1 MTNTLMR
8 SLNRIQVAFWAV
20 SGLITMKKRPSQQ
33 RSRMMVKSIIDA
45 ACQVIANEGLD
56 ALTTNRVA
64 DLAGI
69 SNGSF
74 YQYFYDRADLIEA
87 VLEQVSQDA
96 NQMFNQNLKSVETNS
111 MDVRTLS
118 KLALTMSLAFLR
130 SNALYPELIRNWHR
144 LPIHRL
150 FDPIAQHLAYISRT
164 YLLEHADEYPLDR
177 LQTKLYVLINST
189 IFTMIRFLHE
199 DNPLL
204 KEQDIVE
211 CLANMV
217 ELVLRQSMDQ
227 ARP

>member
-1 MTNTLMR
+1 
-8 SLNRIQVAFWAV
+8 
-20 SGLITMKKRPSQQ
+20 MKKRPVQQ

-45 ACQVIANEGLD
+45 ACKVIAEEGLD

-96 NQMFNQNLKSVETNS
+96 NQMFNQQLKQLETGSV
-111 MDVRTLS
+111 DVRTLS
-118 KLALTMSLAFLR
+118 RMTIMMSLAFLR
-130 SNALYPELIRNWHR
+130 SNDLYPELIQNWHR

-150 FDPIAQHLAYISRT
+150 FDPIAQHLAYLSRT
-164 YLLEHADEYPLDR
+164 YLMQHMDQYPMDN

-199 DNPLL
+199 DNPIL
-204 KEQDIVE
+204 KEQQIVD
-211 CLANMV
+211 CLSNMV
-217 ELVLRQSMDQ
+217 ELVLRENLSESQ
-227 ARP
+227 